1 VGEDQPRAAGP
12 VRLTP
17 PADLVAGPVVEI
29 GDVSD
34 ERLSDYRDLTDVAL
48 RTKIEGP
55 HGLFIA
61 EGARVIERAIA
72 TGYRLRSVV
81 MTPDWLERTAPSL
94 AGSTATVYVAPE
106 PVLHALT
113 GFHVHRGALA
123 SVHRKPLP
131 GLDALLAGAR
141 RIALVEN
148 LVNHTNLGAIFRSAT
163 ALGIEAVVLSPSSAD
178 PLYRRSVRVSM
189 GAVFTLPYA
198 RAVSWPT
205 DVHAIRAA
213 GFTVAALTPAADA
226 VSLDDVD
233 VSALDRLAVMIGT
246 EGDGLSADA
255 VAAADLAIRIP
266 MSPGVDSLNVAAAAS
281 VAFWQLR
288 NR

>member
-1 VGEDQPRAAGP
+1 M
-12 VRLTP
+12 
-17 PADLVAGPVVEI
+17 GPVVEI
-29 GDVSD
+29 DDVSD
-34 ERLSDYRDLTDVAL
+34 KRLADYRDLTDVAL

-94 AGSTATVYVAPE
+94 AGSSATVYVAPE

-123 SVHRKPLP
+123 SVHRRPLP
-131 GLDALLAGAR
+131 ELDSLLAGTR

-148 LVNHTNLGAIFRSAT
+148 LVNHTNLGAVFRSA
-163 ALGIEAVVLSPSSAD
+163 AGLGIEAIIVSPSSAD

-198 RAVSWPT
+198 RATSWPG
-205 DVHAIRAA
+205 DIQAIRAA
-213 GFTVAALTPAADA
+213 GFTVAALTPAVGA
-226 VSLDDVD
+226 VPLDDVD
-233 VSALDRLAVMIGT
+233 VSGLDRLAVLVGT
-246 EGDGLSADA
+246 EGSGLSAEA
-255 VAAADLAIRIP
+255 VAAAEVAVRIP

-281 VAFWQLR
+281 VAFWALR
-288 NR
+288 DRAGPAKEV

>member
-1 VGEDQPRAAGP
+1 
-12 VRLTP
+12 
-17 PADLVAGPVVEI
+17 
-29 GDVSD
+29 
-34 ERLSDYRDLTDVAL
+34 
-48 RTKIEGP
+48 
-55 HGLFIA
+55 
-61 EGARVIERAIA
+61 
-72 TGYRLRSVV
+72 

-94 AGSTATVYVAPE
+94 AGSDATVYVAPE

-131 GLDALLAGAR
+131 DLDALLAGAR

-163 ALGIEAVVLSPSSAD
+163 ALGIEAIVLSPSSAD

-198 RAVSWPT
+198 RAVSWPG
-205 DVHAIRAA
+205 DVRRVHDA
-213 GFTVAALTPAADA
+213 GFTVAALTPASDA
-226 VSLDDVD
+226 MPLDSVD
-233 VSALDRLAVMIGT
+233 VTALDRLAVMIGT
-246 EGDGLSADA
+246 EGDGLSPGA

-281 VAFWQLR
+281 VAFWHLR
-288 NR
+288 SG